1 MGVAD
6 QQSNWSKCPF
16 LALNGTAKLARSCPP
31 SEAWHEAEL
40 TSHVFCVRFACQAD
54 AIFPS

>member
-16 LALNGTAKLARSCPP
+16 LALNGTAKLARSCPL
-31 SEAWHEAEL
+31 SEADRKSFERSEHL
-40 TSHVFCVRFACQAD
+40 R
-54 AIFPS
+54 